1 MSKVAVAVIGAGV
14 IGRTHIETIGR
25 SELAVLAGVAEPAAA
40 GREEADRLGVPWSA
54 DYPELLDRV
63 KPDAVIIATP
73 NATHREVALA
83 CIARGIPAI
92 VEKPIASTLE
102 DAAAI
107 AQASENSGVPIL
119 VGHHRRHNPIIK
131 RARAIIADGTLGRL
145 TNASVLYT
153 FYKRPEYFELA
164 WRRQPGGGPIL
175 INLIHEIDLVRHLC
189 GEIATVQALT
199 SNATRGFEVED
210 TAAVL
215 LRLVNGA
222 LVTLSLCDTAV
233 TPWSWDLAARESPSY
248 PPQPVPVQTHFL
260 CGTEGS
266 LALPTLE
273 HWSYH
278 ATKGWFSPISRTL
291 AAFDRGDPYMEQLH
305 HLCRVA
311 RREEVPLITAADGM
325 QTLRATLAVH
335 KAAQSG
341 QMVDLDRGESP

>member
-25 SELAVLAGVAEPAAA
+25 SQLGQLAGIAEPAAA
-40 GREEADRLGVPWSA
+40 GREEAERLGVPWSA
-54 DYPELLDRV
+54 DYLDLLDRV
-63 KPDAVIIATP
+63 KPDAAIIATP
-73 NATHREVALA
+73 NTTHREVALA

-107 AQASENSGVPIL
+107 AQASEKSGVPIL

-131 RARAIIADGTLGRL
+131 RARAFIGEGRLGRL
-145 TNASVLYT
+145 TNATVLYT

-189 GEIATVQALT
+189 GEIATVQALA

-215 LRLVNGA
+215 LRLVGGA
-222 LVTLSLCDTAV
+222 LVTLSLCDNAA
-233 TPWSWDLAARESPSY
+233 TPWSWDLAVRESPNY
-248 PPQPVPVQTHFL
+248 PPQ
-260 CGTEGS
+260 
-266 LALPTLE
+266 
-273 HWSYH
+273 
-278 ATKGWFSPISRTL
+278 
-291 AAFDRGDPYMEQLH
+291 
-305 HLCRVA
+305 
-311 RREEVPLITAADGM
+311 
-325 QTLRATLAVH
+325 
-335 KAAQSG
+335 
-341 QMVDLDRGESP
+341 